1 MFSKVLVPLDG
12 SELADAV
19 LPYVEELGKR
29 CAAEAILLQVVPV
42 PRDTATAPF
51 FQTPMSLP
59 GSSEDGVIDRHG
71 ILRGQE
77 MESVRV
83 EVERSLAQA
92 RERLSSGGLSVR
104 VVVLFGRPAERI
116 IEYAMKEQVD
126 LIAMSTHGR
135 SGFSRWML
143 GSVADKVLRGVT
155 LPILMIRPPG
165 ADRISRLPGV
175 EAKL

>member
-12 SELADAV
+12 SELAEAV
-19 LPYVEELGKR
+19 LPYVEELGKQ
-29 CAAEAILLQVVPV
+29 CAAEAILLRVVAL
-42 PRDTATAPF
+42 PRDTGIAPF
-51 FQTPMSLP
+51 FQPPMSLP
-59 GSSEDGVIDRHG
+59 GSSEDEVIDRHG

-83 EVERSLAQA
+83 EVERSLAPV
-92 RERLSSGGLSVR
+92 RERLSSGGLSVS

-116 IEYAMKEQVD
+116 IGYAMKEQVD

-155 LPILMIRPPG
+155 LPVLVVRPPG
-165 ADRISRLPGV
+165 ADRYGRLAGV
-175 EAKL
+175 DPKT